1 MKIFAKSRFFINAF
15 IIYFIAGTI
24 MVPLM
29 LIYKNRRSDIL
40 HKYNAL
46 IMKLIGGKIERHG
59 KRDNSADL
67 FVMNHQGVIDI
78 IAMEA
83 DENTDIRWIAKK
95 ELFELPWLGNLLK
108 LPEMISIDRENKAG
122 LVKLLKDAKRVKESK
137 PHSVMAIFPEGTRNP
152 NQKLRKFKS
161 GTKLLAEKLNLKIQP
176 IIITNSKKL
185 LNEHELTSE
194 PATVHITYL
203 DSFTPDKSDKEW
215 FNRLQEQ
222 MQEVIDREESLGRY
236 R

>member
-1 MKIFAKSRFFINAF
+1 MKIFAKISFFVKAF
-15 IIYFIAGTI
+15 IIYFIAGGI

-29 LIYKNRRSDIL
+29 LIYKDRSYIL

-67 FVMNHQGVIDI
+67 FVLNHQGVIDI
-78 IAMEA
+78 IALEA
-83 DENTDIRWIAKK
+83 DENTDIRWIAKR

-122 LVKLLKDAKRVKESK
+122 LVKLLKDAKRIKESK
-137 PHSVMAIFPEGTRNP
+137 PHKVMAIFPEGTRNP

-176 IIITNSKKL
+176 IIITNSKEL
-185 LNEHELTSE
+185 LNEHELTSKST
-194 PATVHITYL
+194 TVHITYL
-203 DSFTPDKSDKEW
+203 DSFTPNKGDKEW
-215 FNRLQEQ
+215 FNRLQQQ
-222 MQEVIDREESLGRY
+222 MQEVIDREASLGRY

>member
-1 MKIFAKSRFFINAF
+1 MKILAKISFFIKAF
-15 IIYFIAGTI
+15 IIYFIAGAI

-29 LIYKNRRSDIL
+29 LIYKDRSYIL

-46 IMKLIGGKIERHG
+46 IMKLIGGKIKRHG

-67 FVMNHQGVIDI
+67 FVINHQGVIDI
-78 IAMEA
+78 IALEA

-108 LPEMISIDRENKAG
+108 LPEMISVDRENKSG
-122 LVKLLKDAKRVKESK
+122 LVKLLKDAKKIKETK
-137 PHSVMAIFPEGTRNP
+137 PNSVMAIFPEGTRSP
-152 NQKLRKFKS
+152 NQKLRKFKN

-176 IIITNSKKL
+176 IIITNSKEL
-185 LNEHELTSE
+185 LNEHELTSKST
-194 PATVHITYL
+194 TVHITYL
-203 DSFTPDKSDKEW
+203 DSFTPDKNDKEW
-215 FNRLQEQ
+215 FNRLQQQ
-222 MQEVIDREESLGRY
+222 MQEVIDKEESLGRY

>member
-1 MKIFAKSRFFINAF
+1 
-15 IIYFIAGTI
+15 
-24 MVPLM
+24 
-29 LIYKNRRSDIL
+29 
-40 HKYNAL
+40 
-46 IMKLIGGKIERHG
+46 
-59 KRDNSADL
+59 
-67 FVMNHQGVIDI
+67 
-78 IAMEA
+78 
-83 DENTDIRWIAKK
+83 
-95 ELFELPWLGNLLK
+95 
-108 LPEMISIDRENKAG
+108 
-122 LVKLLKDAKRVKESK
+122 
-137 PHSVMAIFPEGTRNP
+137 MAIFPEGTRNP

-203 DSFTPDKSDKEW
+203 DSFTPDKNDKEW

>member
-203 DSFTPDKSDKEW
+203 DSFTPDKNDKEW

>member
-1 MKIFAKSRFFINAF
+1 MKIFAKISFFIKAF
-15 IIYFIAGTI
+15 IIYFIAGTL

-29 LIYKNRRSDIL
+29 FIYKKNRSYIL
-40 HKYNAL
+40 HKYNRL
-46 IMKLIGGKIERHG
+46 IMRLIGGKIERHG

-67 FVMNHQGVIDI
+67 FVLNHQGVIDI

-83 DENTDIRWIAKK
+83 DENTDIKWIAKR

-108 LPEMISIDRENKAG
+108 LPEMISVDRENKAG
-122 LVKLLKDAKRVKESK
+122 LVKLLKDAKRVKESR
-137 PHSVMAIFPEGTRNP
+137 PHKVMAIFPEGTRNP

-176 IIITNSKKL
+176 VVITNSKKL
-185 LNEHELTSE
+185 LNEHELTSQR
-194 PATVHITYL
+194 ATVHITYL
-203 DSFTPDKSDKEW
+203 DSFTPDKNDKEW
-215 FNRLQEQ
+215 FNRLQAQ